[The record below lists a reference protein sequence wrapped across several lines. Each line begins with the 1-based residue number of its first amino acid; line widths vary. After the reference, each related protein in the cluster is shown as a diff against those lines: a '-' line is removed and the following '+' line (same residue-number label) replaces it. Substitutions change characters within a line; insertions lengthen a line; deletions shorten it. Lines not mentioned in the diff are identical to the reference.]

1 VCFYGVARE
10 LKPRGPREHEIQLV
24 ELVLLVMLVEQTV
37 ARVLGRPR
45 GRPERRDPEVVTNRT
60 IRAAT
65 VV

>member
-1 VCFYGVARE
+1 
-10 LKPRGPREHEIQLV
+10 
-24 ELVLLVMLVEQTV
+24 MLVEQTV